1 MSQIK
6 PPSKESSNFYRR
18 RPGYEDLPLFL
29 LLRSIPKVGDRS
41 KIFRIHL
48 LDSYRIIEGSTWMDE
63 ILERYVRRFK
73 PLAADALEI
82 SIKFINKY
90 GYAARYL
97 RLPKPYKAIGYLIVR
112 RKGCPIS
119 ATGCHHFNQ
128 GKPIAY
134 AARERDKKINEK
146 SFLNKKLSAKEREF
160 FILRTELKAY
170 LIAERSPW
178 KAIGI

>member
-1 MSQIK
+1 M
-6 PPSKESSNFYRR
+6 
-18 RPGYEDLPLFL
+18 FL
-29 LLRSIPKVGDRS
+29 ILRSIPKISDRS

-48 LDSYRIIEGSTWMDE
+48 LDSYGIIEGNTWMDE

-73 PLAADALEI
+73 PLAADALVI
-82 SIKFINKY
+82 KIKFINKY

-97 RLPKPYKAIGYLIVR
+97 RLPKPHESIGYLIVR

-119 ATGCHHFNQ
+119 ATGCHHFHQ

-134 AARERDKKINEK
+134 AAKERYKKVNEK

-160 FILRTELKAY
+160 FILRTELKAF
-170 LIAERSPW
+170 LIAETYPW
-178 KAIGI
+178 RAL